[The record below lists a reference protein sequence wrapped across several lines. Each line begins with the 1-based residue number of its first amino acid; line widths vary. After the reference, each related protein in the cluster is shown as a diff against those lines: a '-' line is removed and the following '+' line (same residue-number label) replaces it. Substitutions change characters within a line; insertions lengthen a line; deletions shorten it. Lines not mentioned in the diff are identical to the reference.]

1 MENNNI
7 PEQAAA
13 NASKAPEQPQ
23 VQPVPQPKRD
33 LSKITFKG
41 KTIKVT
47 TMIKWAVILLVFL
60 VITNPGIIPFL
71 PQEAKAT
78 ITTAW
83 TKIFGD
89 VEKISGTFE
98 FNWATI
104 FQVVAIILMMILLT
118 SVIRFIIQH
127 IHPKSSKGRSAV
139 SLLNSATS
147 YITTLICFF
156 WCLSAIGINMTAIL
170 ASVGIIALIVG
181 FGAQS
186 LVEDLVTGI
195 FLVFEDQFNV
205 GDYIEV
211 DGFRGVVDHIG
222 IRVTTVKGMG
232 SNYKILN
239 NSSIKNILN
248 RSQTASIATTSVSV
262 SYKEDVRHVE
272 QVLNELFPKIREMY
286 PEVFLEDPKNLGI
299 EELGDS
305 GVVFKIAATISEKD
319 LFTAPRIMN
328 REIKIAF
335 DDAGIEIP
343 FPQVVVHQEA

>member
-1 MENNNI
+1 M
-7 PEQAAA
+7 
-13 NASKAPEQPQ
+13 S
-23 VQPVPQPKRD
+23 
-33 LSKITFKG
+33 
-41 KTIKVT
+41 
-47 TMIKWAVILLVFL
+47 AVGVNVSTLVAGA
-60 VITNPGIIPFL
+60 GIITL
-71 PQEAKAT
+71 A
-78 ITTAW
+78 
-83 TKIFGD
+83 
-89 VEKISGTFE
+89 IS
-98 FNWATI
+98 
-104 FQVVAIILMMILLT
+104 
-118 SVIRFIIQH
+118 
-127 IHPKSSKGRSAV
+127 
-139 SLLNSATS
+139 
-147 YITTLICFF
+147 
-156 WCLSAIGINMTAIL
+156 
-170 ASVGIIALIVG
+170 

-186 LVEDLVTGI
+186 LIEDVVTGI

-286 PEVFLEDPKNLGI
+286 PEVFIEDPKNLGI

-305 GVVFKIAATISEKD
+305 GVVFKIAATINEKD

-343 FPQVVVHQEA
+343 FPQVVIHQEA